1 MFPELNLSEEKGEN
15 NQLSLITDP
24 FLKDSL
30 KSVSINYSKNSF
42 TNKTYWYAR
51 LVFEN
56 GPTTGEQRV
65 ENCATFEEIVAKV
78 KCILDEVKNKTI

>member
-1 MFPELNLSEEKGEN
+1 MFPEINTPNEGKTD
-15 NQLSLITDP
+15 NQISLIVDP
-24 FLKDSL
+24 FVKDSL
-30 KSVSINYSKNSF
+30 KSVSINYNKSSF
-42 TNKTYWYAR
+42 TNSTYWYAR

-78 KCILDEVKNKTI
+78 KSILDEVKNKSK